1 MQLNIIVQVQ
11 ELFQRSLVNHGLGQS
26 VLFEHETGTDQINPD
41 GTTTTLTSFV
51 QSYDV
56 ALQTDQGVGE
66 YFFIYE

>member
-1 MQLNIIVQVQ
+1 MKQ
-11 ELFQRSLVNHGLGQS
+11 E
-26 VLFEHETGTDQINPD
+26 TDQINPD

-66 YFFIYE
+66 YFLSMNRFLPDF